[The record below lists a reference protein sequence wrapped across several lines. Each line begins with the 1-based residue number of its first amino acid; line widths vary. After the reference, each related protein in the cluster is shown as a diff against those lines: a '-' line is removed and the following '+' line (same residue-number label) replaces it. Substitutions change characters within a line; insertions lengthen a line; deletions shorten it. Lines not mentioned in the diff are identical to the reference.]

1 MSQDSQPAKRVATKD
16 IDIVREVNIAS
27 EGLGTSCKVQA
38 DRGRKS
44 AEKLSLG
51 MRKNLVSYEGD
62 VDSGHGK

>member
-1 MSQDSQPAKRVATKD
+1 VATKD

-27 EGLGTSCKVQA
+27 EGLGTICKDQA

-44 AEKLSLG
+44 TETLLLG
-51 MRKNLVSYEGD
+51 MRKKLVSYEGD

>member
-1 MSQDSQPAKRVATKD
+1 MDGAAISRIFTT
-16 IDIVREVNIAS
+16 NIAS
-27 EGLGTSCKVQA
+27 EGLGKSCKDEA

-51 MRKNLVSYEGD
+51 MRKQLVSYEGD